1 MIQWFLSSG
10 TVAIC
15 EDVLDS
21 LSGVC
26 HGFPFFQTNRYKQSQ
41 YDWKIERKKEG
52 PVREIWLG
60 HQDVSVLPG
69 RESHEHAAP
78 FVSNPK
84 TTWVVQL
91 LPCKIL
97 PSPKKKSPNYP
108 QLPIPHS
115 PSRFGISASPAGRH
129 FSFETLHQC
138 FRAFP
143 PSTAIHTEVFPYKQT
158 APEDSRNI
166 SEASE
171 SHVQKAS
178 RFVENWASRF
188 DKST

>member
-10 TVAIC
+10 SVAIC
-15 EDVLDS
+15 VDVLDS

-26 HGFPFFQTNRYKQSQ
+26 HGFPFFFQTNRYKQSQ

-91 LPCKIL
+91 LPCKNPAFPPKKIPKL
-97 PSPKKKSPNYP
+97 SPTSHTSLSVKVWNFSKSCWGPFFLRNPSPV
-108 QLPIPHS
+108 LP
-115 PSRFGISASPAGRH
+115 
-129 FSFETLHQC
+129 C
-138 FRAFP
+138 FP
-143 PSTAIHTEVFPYKQT
+143 PSTAIHTEVFPYKKK

-178 RFVENWASRF
+178 RL
-188 DKST
+188 DKSTKNLD

>member
-1 MIQWFLSSG
+1 MIQWFLSSR

-15 EDVLDS
+15 VDVLDS

-60 HQDVSVLPG
+60 QTYQYWQVVSAMNMLLLSFLTQKLG
-69 RESHEHAAP
+69 L
-78 FVSNPK
+78 SNFCPA
-84 TTWVVQL
+84 
-91 LPCKIL
+91 KIL
-97 PSPKKKSPNYP
+97 PSPPKKIPKLSPTSHTSLSVKVWNFSKSCWAPFFLRNP
-108 QLPIPHS
+108 SPVLP
-115 PSRFGISASPAGRH
+115 R
-129 FSFETLHQC
+129 
-138 FRAFP
+138 FP

>member
-1 MIQWFLSSG
+1 MIQWFLSSR

-15 EDVLDS
+15 VDVLDS

-60 HQDVSVLPG
+60 QTYQYWQVVSAMNMLLLSFLTQKLG
-69 RESHEHAAP
+69 L
-78 FVSNPK
+78 SNFCPA
-84 TTWVVQL
+84 
-91 LPCKIL
+91 KIL
-97 PSPKKKSPNYP
+97 PSPQKKSPNYP